1 MIPEDVRYTVEHEW
15 VRLSEA
21 GTVTF
26 GITHHAQDALGD
38 IVYLDL
44 PGEGARIEAGSACG
58 EIESTKSVSEI
69 YAPVSGTVVRR
80 NDALVDAPES
90 INADPYG
97 AGWMVEVQPDPDV
110 DVQALLDAEAYRALL
125 DGQ

>member
-1 MIPEDVRYTVEHEW
+1 MIPDNVRYTIEHEW
-15 VRLSEA
+15 VRLA
-21 GTVTF
+21 DDGTVTF

-44 PGEGARIEAGSACG
+44 PAEGARIVAGQPCG
-58 EIESTKSVSEI
+58 EVESTKSVSEL

-80 NDALVDAPES
+80 NDALVDAPET
-90 INADPYG
+90 INSDPYG
-97 AGWMVEVQPDPDV
+97 EGWMVQVRTDPDV

-125 DGQ
+125 DGA